1 MQDEQ
6 TNKTQSGYIDRLRRA
21 HGAETSS
28 GSSHQPTADSA
39 LSTSAASLP
48 MPPTTRDIAA
58 AQSQKRDLTK
68 QRHPGGCKVVIEDQR
83 QPDHFAGVTFSLYK
97 RTQVKKSLVD
107 AMTKGAIE
115 ESNYW
120 GAELV
125 CCGCFLEL
133 WEVLFEFMSRNVGM
147 SNPKMPVIVAKCFAD
162 FKQIAMGEFST
173 NQLGMRNSAKVR
185 KIFAKVI
192 SLLCTSRKR
201 GKLEYVKVDKDNDFD
216 ILKLS
221 TRMKA
226 PSAEFSNGVMLGGDP
241 TEIGVAVNEFCY
253 HISKNVRNHLM
264 ADYWVEWL
272 LEFDKICRKKKER
285 CQCARRDF
293 APQEDDGGKDVSFVL
308 WDALLRE
315 GRSRPQK
322 PIVTIM
328 CSILELFKVR
338 FSVGVKK
345 RRRHML
351 YFAVSLL
358 CEPLDL
364 ATDTIHNESA
374 LVSVLANLDVVYGQV
389 KQGES
394 SVIHQSSPKTGKK
407 KTAKATPSTE
417 EQRAAKKMDILL
429 TMGIDEASG

>member
-1 MQDEQ
+1 
-6 TNKTQSGYIDRLRRA
+6 
-21 HGAETSS
+21 
-28 GSSHQPTADSA
+28 
-39 LSTSAASLP
+39 

-58 AQSQKRDLTK
+58 VQPRQN
-68 QRHPGGCKVVIEDQR
+68 PGGCRVIIEDQR
-83 QPDHFAGVTFSLYK
+83 QPEHFAGVTFSHYK

-120 GAELV
+120 GAEMI

-133 WEVLFEFMSRNVGM
+133 WEVLFEFMSRNIGM
-147 SNPKMPVIVAKCFAD
+147 SNPKLPVIVAKCFTD
-162 FKQIAMGEFST
+162 FKQVATGEFST
-173 NQLGMRNSAKVR
+173 NQLGMRNSGKVR
-185 KIFAKVI
+185 KIFAKTI

-201 GKLEYVKVDKDNDFD
+201 GRLEYVKIDKDNDYD
-216 ILKLS
+216 IVKLS
-221 TRMKA
+221 SRLKA
-226 PSAEFSNGVMLGGDP
+226 PSADFSNGVMLGGDP

-253 HISKNVRNHLM
+253 QISKNVRNHLM

-293 APQEDDGGKDVSFVL
+293 APQEDEGGKDVSFVL
-308 WDALLRE
+308 WDALLKE
-315 GRSRPQK
+315 AKSRPQK
-322 PIVTIM
+322 AIVTIM
-328 CSILELFKVR
+328 SNILELFKVR
-338 FSVGVKK
+338 FTAGVKR

-364 ATDTIHNESA
+364 TTATIQNETA
-374 LVSVLANLDVVYGQV
+374 LVAVLENLDVVYGQV

-394 SVIHQSSPKTGKK
+394 SAVHEASPKVRKK
-407 KTAKATPSTE
+407 NVATDKEKQSD
-417 EQRAAKKMDILL
+417 KKLNILL
-429 TMGIDEASG
+429 TMGIDDASG

>member
-1 MQDEQ
+1 MENE
-6 TNKTQSGYIDRLRRA
+6 TSKTQSSYINRLRRA
-21 HGAETSS
+21 HGAGPSS
-28 GSSHQPTADSA
+28 GPTQSLTVDSVLASSAS
-39 LSTSAASLP
+39 SLP
-48 MPPTTRDIAA
+48 MPPTTRDIANA
-58 AQSQKRDLTK
+58 KPHK
-68 QRHPGGCKVVIEDQR
+68 QERHPGGCKVVIEDQR
-83 QPDHFAGVTFSLYK
+83 QPEHFAGVTFSLYK
-97 RTQVKKSLVD
+97 RSQVKKSLID
-107 AMTKGAIE
+107 AMTKGAFE

-120 GAELV
+120 GAELI

-133 WEVLFEFMSRNVGM
+133 WELLFEFMSRNVGM

-162 FKQIAMGEFST
+162 FKQIATGEFST
-173 NQLGMRNSAKVR
+173 NQLGMRNSNAVR

-201 GKLEYVKVDKDNDFD
+201 GRLEYVKVDKDNDFD

-221 TRMKA
+221 SRMKA
-226 PSAEFSNGVMLGGDP
+226 PTAEFSNGVVLGGDP
-241 TEIGVAVNEFCY
+241 TEIGVAINEFCY

-272 LEFDKICRKKKER
+272 FEFDKICRKKKER

-322 PIVTIM
+322 HIVTIM
-328 CSILELFKVR
+328 SSILELFKVK
-338 FSVGVKK
+338 FTASVKR

-351 YFAVSLL
+351 YFAVGLL

-364 ATDTIHNESA
+364 AIDTIHNETA
-374 LVSVLANLDVVYGQV
+374 LVSVLSNLDIVYNQV

-394 SVIHQSSPKTGKK
+394 SVIHQALSKTGKK
-407 KTAKATPSTE
+407 KTKVSTSDKE
-417 EQRAAKKMDILL
+417 ELAAKKMDILL
-429 TMGIDEASG
+429 TMGVDEASG

>member
-1 MQDEQ
+1 
-6 TNKTQSGYIDRLRRA
+6 
-21 HGAETSS
+21 
-28 GSSHQPTADSA
+28 
-39 LSTSAASLP
+39 
-48 MPPTTRDIAA
+48 
-58 AQSQKRDLTK
+58 
-68 QRHPGGCKVVIEDQR
+68 VIEDQR
-83 QPDHFAGVTFSLYK
+83 QPEHFAGVTFSLYK

-133 WEVLFEFMSRNVGM
+133 WELLFEFMSRNVGM
-147 SNPKMPVIVAKCFAD
+147 SNPKMPVIVEKCFAD
-162 FKQIAMGEFST
+162 FKQIATGEFST
-173 NQLGMRNSAKVR
+173 NQLGMRNSVKVR

-201 GKLEYVKVDKDNDFD
+201 GRLEYVKVDKDNDFD

-221 TRMKA
+221 SRMKA
-226 PSAEFSNGVMLGGDP
+226 PSAEFSNGVMLGSDP

-328 CSILELFKVR
+328 SSILELFKVR
-338 FSVGVKK
+338 FSAGVKR

-394 SVIHQSSPKTGKK
+394 SVIHQASPKTGKK
-407 KTAKATPSTE
+407 KTTKASASTKE
-417 EQRAAKKMDILL
+417 ERAAKKMDILL
-429 TMGIDEASG
+429 TMGIDDASG